1 MKIGKLRPYKKK
13 HNLKIRAQIFS
24 RFANRKY
31 HILLFFFLSK
41 GENIF
46 YFFWTNKGENILES
60 AYLKSANFF
69 FLRERR

>member
-31 HILLFFFLSK
+31 HILLFFF
-41 GENIF
+41 
-46 YFFWTNKGENILES
+46 FFSKGENILES
-60 AYLKSANFF
+60 AYL
-69 FLRERR
+69 